1 MNMISL
7 TPMDLSL
14 AAVLVLAMAGLTIPI
29 KVGLG
34 KQILIAACRAAV
46 QLMILGLVLRFLF
59 TNIHP
64 LLVLGMALVM
74 LLAGGREI
82 VARQQRRLKGLWGF
96 GIGGF
101 SMFISSF
108 LVAFLALTV
117 IVGPHPWYHPQYAIP
132 LLGML
137 LGNTMNGISLA
148 IDRLTQT
155 AWQQKN
161 VIEQRLMLGQ
171 SAGQAI
177 SDIRRQSIRSG
188 LTPILNSMATAGI
201 VSLPGMMTGQILAGS
216 PPMEAIKYQILIMFL
231 IAAGTGFGII
241 FSLWLTGRRL
251 FDDRHRLKL
260 ERLVST

>member
-7 TPMDLSL
+7 TPLDLAL
-14 AAVLVLAMAGLTIPI
+14 AAFLVLMMAGLTIPL
-29 KVGLG
+29 KVGIG
-34 KQILIAACRAAV
+34 KQILIAACRATV

-59 TNIHP
+59 TNVH
-64 LLVLGMALVM
+64 LGLVLLMSLIM
-74 LLAGGREI
+74 IIAGGREI
-82 VARQQRRLKGLWGF
+82 IARQQRRLKSGWGY

-108 LVAFLALTV
+108 LVTLLALTV

-137 LGNTMNGISLA
+137 LGNTMNGISLG
-148 IDRLTQT
+148 IDRMTQT
-155 AWQQKN
+155 AWQQRA

-171 SAGQAI
+171 TANQAV

-188 LTPILNSMATAGI
+188 LTPIMNSMATAGI

-231 IAAGTGFGII
+231 IAAGTGLGII
-241 FSLWLTGRRL
+241 FALWLTGMRL
-251 FDDRHRLKL
+251 FDDRHRLRL
-260 ERLVST
+260 DRLVSP